1 MAVGGRL
8 ASGNSL
14 LQTVSNWAHH
24 GGGLCSQK
32 HEANEHAGA
41 TTTSNKSPSGS
52 GEGFADGSIA
62 ASPQSHIP
70 IFATWDPFEDNEAD
84 DEEWNAPN
92 IFDRFP
98 FQATETREDSPENRP
113 EDTTQK
119 RKHRCC
125 ETNPWW
131 PFKCKDYLIASMLIG
146 YIHTRIS
153 RSLYNHVKMLFSA
166 YSIKLP
172 DWNTIRRE
180 KKRLRQLLCMDVQ
193 GSTSI
198 LSKPIFGLS
207 LPQILAQEV
216 ANPVVSPAIEYFP
229 QEAHGKDLHKL
240 SQSKKWLEELVPQ
253 SRAPMCQVSGQ
264 DWYLFEP
271 VQTNTDDVVIP
282 LFFYEDEKEMFAK
295 CVTPEYHTNEAC
307 SQLRMTIPSGLSF
320 QSQELQTLS
329 VSNFDF
335 DYTAISGANGSL
347 LKLSPNITTWHSFP
361 NPWRI
366 KADGR
371 VIRHVPISLY
381 CDDTSGNRFKRWNKH
396 MSFYFTLAGLP
407 PRWTNQNYN
416 CHYLTTSNHAGAMEL
431 AGPIVADLR
440 MMLTSGFPA
449 YDCVLGEEVLLISTV
464 LCFLGDSPMHA
475 EITSTPI
482 PGSTLHPCRACAL
495 SSTSLKEKAT
505 LKYVASFFMLS
516 TTGSWI
522 KHPPRSWGQ
531 IKQLCHQ
538 VWDMAHQPQKKTVV
552 DESHTKLGVKDI
564 LNRTLL
570 DRRYEILALG
580 GNATAADISFLNLL
594 VQIAQEDLKS
604 AFNPFFELE
613 GFDGCQD
620 TPVEVLHV
628 FLLGVVK
635 YMVRDFMRQLSPV
648 VKAHVKARYQS
659 FNIDGLNI
667 PSIQAEYLTCHFGN
681 FIGKYFRIVVQAA
694 PFVLFEY
701 MDEDELALWAALCKL
716 APLIFQTH
724 IEEKEVF
731 LVQLTSHIR
740 CFLYLLMKS
749 TAQWKFEGYNSIVR
763 HASIHSNRHSPGR
776 DISINFSDYRIL
788 RHIISGGYF
797 YDYKHKVY
805 VAAGEAVVSIFY
817 DYSSVQKSMGINM
830 KAMQDSQSEY
840 PCVRKWKV
848 PTTWKV
854 VTPVDLQE
862 FISGYQLTQVHEVNW
877 TSKDVILTGS
887 FVVY

>member
-70 IFATWDPFEDNEAD
+70 IFATWDPFEGLPDEVAADAVWNAIGDPPEVDLMSEISCSSDAGSAHSSDFELSEYNSDNEAD

-240 SQSKKWLEELVPQ
+240 SQSKKWLEELAPQ

-271 VQTNTDDVVIP
+271 VQTNTNDVVIP

-648 VKAHVKARYQS
+648 VKAHA
-659 FNIDGLNI
+659 NN
-667 PSIQAEYLTCHFGN
+667 
-681 FIGKYFRIVVQAA
+681 FRIVVQAA

-701 MDEDELALWAALCKL
+701 MDEDD
-716 APLIFQTH
+716 
-724 IEEKEVF
+724 
-731 LVQLTSHIR
+731 
-740 CFLYLLMKS
+740 
-749 TAQWKFEGYNSIVR
+749 
-763 HASIHSNRHSPGR
+763 PGR